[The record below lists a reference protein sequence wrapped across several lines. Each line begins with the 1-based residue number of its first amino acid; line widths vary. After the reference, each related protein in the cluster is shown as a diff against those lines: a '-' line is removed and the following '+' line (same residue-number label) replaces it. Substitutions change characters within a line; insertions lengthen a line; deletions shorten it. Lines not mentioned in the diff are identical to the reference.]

1 MGVGNVYISRSGSKE
16 RRGENFIAGT
26 VEGRMQG
33 EESRVEYGKAD
44 IVANGGETAG
54 GR

>member
-16 RRGENFIAGT
+16 RRGENFIADA
-26 VEGRMQG
+26 VNGRVQR

-44 IVANGGETAG
+44 IAANGGETAG
-54 GR
+54 AR